1 MKAGHQ
7 SPRGEIKHPVE
18 PDGFEHSRATIHS
31 IRRGNM
37 YYISSSHL
45 KDKKS
50 AAYQKWLLSD
60 EAKKLFAEVEKET
73 GFKYVETFWPIMGL
87 GEFGCEDWWEAP
99 DWSSFDKAR
108 ESDAMDRL
116 ITP

>member
-1 MKAGHQ
+1 
-7 SPRGEIKHPVE
+7 
-18 PDGFEHSRATIHS
+18 
-31 IRRGNM
+31 M

-87 GEFGCEDWWEAP
+87 GEFSCEDWWEAP

-116 ITP
+116 MTRFNELDFFDNNRPSETRVMRSTSDVKILE